1 MEKVFTN
8 VEHVAWLREQAAKK
22 RPYWYG
28 TYYLE
33 CTEALLAKKAKQ
45 YPSHYGK
52 DRFARYSEDIK
63 SSQICGDCV
72 NGAIKGAIWSELGER
87 KPVYASHGC
96 PDTNADGM
104 FEKCKAWGMDW
115 GAIGTMPDV
124 PGVAVRMAGHV
135 GVYVGNGEVVE
146 WRGFK
151 YGCVVTHLKDRK
163 WLHWYKLP
171 WIDYKYD
178 VPTYSVPSL
187 LGARLLK
194 YGCKGED
201 VKELQ
206 RILME
211 LGYDLSQYKDDG
223 DFGKETQKALRNFQ
237 KESDLEVDGKYGN
250 KSHAALM
257 AAMAALEDEDDDN
270 AEDARRVVVTGG
282 SVRIRKGAGTAYD
295 IITFTHKGNVF
306 PYVATASNG
315 WHCVEVNGR
324 NGWISGKYSKVEE

>member
-28 TYYLE
+28 TYYLD

-45 YPSHYGK
+45 YPAHYTA
-52 DRFARYSEDIK
+52 DRFARYSADIK
-63 SSQICGDCV
+63 NSQICGDCV

-87 KPVYASHGC
+87 KPVYGSHGC

-135 GVYVGNGEVVE
+135 GIYVGNGEVVE

-151 YGCVVTHLKDRK
+151 YGCVVTKLSARK
-163 WLHWYKLP
+163 WLHWYKIP
-171 WIDYKYD
+171 WVKYEYET
-178 VPTYSVPSL
+178 PTFSTPSM

-201 VKELQ
+201 VEELQ
-206 RILME
+206 KQLNA
-211 LGYDLSQYKDDG
+211 LGYDCGEVDG
-223 DFGKETQKALRNFQ
+223 KFGKNTQKGVKAFQ
-237 KESDLEVDGKYGN
+237 KASDLEVDGKYGD

-257 AAMAALEDEDDDN
+257 AALAAADDAEDDDQDE
-270 AEDARRVVVTGG
+270 AKKRVVVTGG
-282 SVRIRKGAGTAYD
+282 SVYIRKGSGKAYD
-295 IITFTHKGNVF
+295 IITVAHKGNAF

-324 NGWISGKYSKVEE
+324 NGWISGNYSKVEE